1 MPSLSHALRIEG
13 SMDANTHEVGAPP
26 GTDGPE
32 TSDEVIARLESELA
46 LSRAEAATN
55 WDKFLRERADVEN
68 TKRRL
73 ERTFADQMKRQQK
86 ALLSKFLGVVDNLE
100 RALAYAE
107 GGASDPERLV
117 QGVRLTQS
125 LLRDTLQAEGVR
137 SVPAEGEPFDP
148 AVHEAIA
155 SEVRTD
161 VPEGQIVAELQRGY
175 LYGDELLRAAMVR
188 VAASE

>member
-1 MPSLSHALRIEG
+1 MKDRQDMEADTQEAVVQPGADAPS
-13 SMDANTHEVGAPP
+13 T
-26 GTDGPE
+26 PE
-32 TSDEVIARLESELA
+32 ETIARLEADLVTA
-46 LSRAEAATN
+46 RAEAAGN

-73 ERTFADQMKRQQK
+73 ERTYADQIRRQQK
-86 ALLSKFLGVVDNLE
+86 ALLAKFLGVVDNLE

-117 QGVRLTQS
+117 QGVRLTQA

-137 SVPAEGEPFDP
+137 AVPAEGQQFDP

-155 SEVRTD
+155 SEARSD
-161 VPEGQIVAELQRGY
+161 VPEGQVVAELQRGY
-175 LYGDELLRAAMVR
+175 LFGDELLRAAMVR
-188 VAASE
+188 VAASQ

>member
-1 MPSLSHALRIEG
+1 
-13 SMDANTHEVGAPP
+13 MDANTHEGAAPP
-26 GTDGPE
+26 GTDAPASPE
-32 TSDEVIARLESELA
+32 EVIARLEADLA
-46 LSRAEAATN
+46 AARAEAAAN

-73 ERTFADQMKRQQK
+73 ERTFSDQIRRQQK
-86 ALLSKFLGVVDNLE
+86 SLLGKFLGVVDNLE

-107 GGASDPERLV
+107 GGVSDPERLV
-117 QGVRLTQS
+117 QGVRLTQT

-137 SVPAEGEPFDP
+137 SVDAEGHPFDP

-161 VPEGQIVAELQRGY
+161 VPEGQVVAELQRGY
-175 LYGDELLRAAMVR
+175 LFGDELLRAAMVR

>member
-1 MPSLSHALRIEG
+1 METDTQAVDTPLA
-13 SMDANTHEVGAPP
+13 TQPP
-26 GTDGPE
+26 ATPE
-32 TSDEVIARLESELA
+32 EAIARLEADLTA
-46 LSRAEAATN
+46 ARAEAAAN

-73 ERTFADQMKRQQK
+73 DRAFADQLKRQQK
-86 ALLSKFLGVVDNLE
+86 SLLGKFLGVVDNLD

-107 GGASDPERLV
+107 SGASDPERLV
-117 QGVRLTQS
+117 QGVRLTHT

-137 SVPAEGEPFDP
+137 AVAAEGEPFDP

-155 SEVRTD
+155 SEVRAD
-161 VPEGQIVAELQRGY
+161 VPEGQVVAELQRGY
-175 LYGDELLRAAMVR
+175 LFGDELLRAAMVR

>member
-1 MPSLSHALRIEG
+1 
-13 SMDANTHEVGAPP
+13 MDANAQDVAAPP
-26 GTDGPE
+26 GTDVAETPE
-32 TSDEVIARLESELA
+32 EVIARLETELTA
-46 LSRAEAATN
+46 ARAEAAAN

-73 ERTFADQMKRQQK
+73 ERTLGDQIKRQQK
-86 ALLSKFLGVVDNLE
+86 ALLGKFLGVVDNLE

-107 GGASDPERLV
+107 GGASDPEAVV

-137 SVPAEGEPFDP
+137 SVPAEGHPFDP

-161 VPEGQIVAELQRGY
+161 VPEGQVVAELQRGY
-175 LYGDELLRAAMVR
+175 LFGDELLRAAMVR

>member
-1 MPSLSHALRIEG
+1 
-13 SMDANTHEVGAPP
+13 MDAHTHEVAGPP
-26 GTDGPE
+26 GTDAPATPE
-32 TSDEVIARLESELA
+32 EVIARLEA
-46 LSRAEAATN
+46 DVAAARAEAAAN

-73 ERTFADQMKRQQK
+73 ERTYADQIKRHQK
-86 ALLSKFLGVVDNLE
+86 SLLGKFLGVVDNLD

-107 GGASDPERLV
+107 GGVSDPERLV
-117 QGVRLTQS
+117 QGVRLTQT

-137 SVPAEGEPFDP
+137 SVAAEGQPFDP

-161 VPEGQIVAELQRGY
+161 VPEGQVVAELQRGY
-175 LYGDELLRAAMVR
+175 LFGDELLRAAMVR

>member
-1 MPSLSHALRIEG
+1 MEVRVSMEANAEAVEAPSVP
-13 SMDANTHEVGAPP
+13 DAPT
-26 GTDGPE
+26 TPE
-32 TSDEVIARLESELA
+32 EAIARLEADLTVARS
-46 LSRAEAATN
+46 EAAAN

-73 ERTFADQMKRQQK
+73 ERAFADQLKRQQK
-86 ALLSKFLGVVDNLE
+86 GLLGKFLGVVDNLD

-107 GGASDPERLV
+107 GGVSDPERLV
-117 QGVRLTQS
+117 QGVRLTQT
-125 LLRDTLQAEGVR
+125 LLRDTLHAEGVR
-137 SVPAEGEPFDP
+137 DVPAEGQPFDP

-161 VPEGQIVAELQRGY
+161 VPEGHVVAELQRGY
-175 LYGDELLRAAMVR
+175 LFGDELLRAAMVR